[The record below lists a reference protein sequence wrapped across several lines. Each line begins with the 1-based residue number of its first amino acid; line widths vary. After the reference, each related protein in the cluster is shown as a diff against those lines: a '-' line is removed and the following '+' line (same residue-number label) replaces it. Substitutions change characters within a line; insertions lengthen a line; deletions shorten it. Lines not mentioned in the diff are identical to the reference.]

1 MCIHTNSVYLYY
13 IIILLRQHIQKRE
26 RELCIV
32 ELLVCT
38 LQVCVARGHGRIGR
52 DHAASKSSNCHF
64 FSLSSFQSKICK
76 ARAGPLWKLQEWQ
89 EWQEWRGLRPF
100 SHDSLAILC
109 LELYRFLCILR
120 LSMLSRF
127 SCFNLQHKAC
137 LAACTAGFCKT

>member
-1 MCIHTNSVYLYY
+1 MYTHKQCIFILYH
-13 IIILLRQHIQKRE
+13 HIVATTYTKERE

-89 EWQEWRGLRPF
+89 EWRGLRPF

>member
-1 MCIHTNSVYLYY
+1 MYTHKQCIFILYH
-13 IIILLRQHIQKRE
+13 HIVATTYTKERE

-109 LELYRFLCILR
+109 LELYRFLCILQ